1 MAWENRFI
9 MVGHN
14 DPAPYLIR
22 HQDTIKSA
30 ILRRSRDL
38 SWSRLQWA
46 LFIMYHGVVSSRRV
60 YYHVS

>member
-14 DPAPYLIR
+14 GPVPYLIR
-22 HQDTIKSA
+22 HQRA

-38 SWSRLQWA
+38 FWSRLQWA
-46 LFIMYHGVVSSRRV
+46 LFIMYRGVMSSRRV
-60 YYHVS
+60 YHHVS